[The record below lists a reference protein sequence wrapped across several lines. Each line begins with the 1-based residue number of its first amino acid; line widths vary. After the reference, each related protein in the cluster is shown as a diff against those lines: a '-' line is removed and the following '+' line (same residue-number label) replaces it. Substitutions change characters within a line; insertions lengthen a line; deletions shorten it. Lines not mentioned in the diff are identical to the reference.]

1 MKRWLRVNGGAGA
14 VGPGGGGGGGGGAAA
29 VYRLTLVNGVQT
41 VTYPAP
47 TVDGTMLFVI
57 LTQPAVG
64 SGLIVWDSM
73 FSADTPVSIPVMAPN
88 RAKFLFV
95 AASSIWEYSGAASI

>member
-1 MKRWLRVNGGAGA
+1 
-14 VGPGGGGGGGGGAAA
+14 
-29 VYRLTLVNGVQT
+29 
-41 VTYPAP
+41 
-47 TVDGTMLFVI
+47 LFVI